1 MGAFAKFHLP
11 LRWLREYL
19 DRESGNGKG
28 RESFWDDPSG
38 GGNGGG
44 SGSTGD
50 LRASGALGVDVN
62 VPLLVAGTKH
72 DLAVAGSSLPTHQG
86 RTRTPTGSVLP
97 KLTRV
102 QSEQAGYIT

>member
-19 DRESGNGKG
+19 DRESGNGKA
-28 RESFWDDPSG
+28 RESFWDDPSSS
-38 GGNGGG
+38 G

-50 LRASGALGVDVN
+50 LRSSGPVDVN

-72 DLAVAGSSLPTHQG
+72 DVAVAGSASLPTHQG
-86 RTRTPTGSVLP
+86 RTRTPTGSVP
-97 KLTRV
+97 KFNRV
-102 QSEQAGYIT
+102 LGGNSIG